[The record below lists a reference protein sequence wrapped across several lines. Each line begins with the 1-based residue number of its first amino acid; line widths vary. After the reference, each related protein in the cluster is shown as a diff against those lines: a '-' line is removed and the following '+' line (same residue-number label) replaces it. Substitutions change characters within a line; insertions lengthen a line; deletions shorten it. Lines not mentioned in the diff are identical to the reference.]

1 MILRDVVHADIP
13 ALIAIMAPI
22 IHDTTA
28 SFSDEERDEAG
39 WAAMI
44 AARRAAGRA
53 FVVAEADGVVLGYGT
68 YDQFRSN
75 NGYRLTMEH
84 SIYLSPDAQGRGL
97 GRKLM
102 VALEDHARAAGA
114 HSMFGGIDADNA
126 SSISFHEAVGY
137 VQVARLPQVGFKFN
151 RWLDLI
157 LMQKIL

>member
-1 MILRDVVHADIP
+1 MLRDVVHADIP
-13 ALIAIMAPI
+13 ALIAIMAPVI
-22 IHDTTA
+22 RDTTA

-39 WAAMI
+39 WKAMI
-44 AARRAAGRA
+44 AARHAAGRA
-53 FVVAEADGVVLGYGT
+53 FLVAEADGVVLGYGT

-84 SIYLSPDAQGRGL
+84 SIYLSPEAQGRGL

-102 VALEDHARAAGA
+102 VALEDHARAAGV

-126 SSISFHEAVGY
+126 SSIAFHEAVGY
-137 VQVARLPQVGFKFN
+137 AQVARLPQVGFKFD
-151 RWLDLI
+151 RWLDLV